1 MPSLLASIGSGRDSD
16 VLVTAEGFVL
26 AGGESRRFGQ
36 DKALYS
42 FDGSTLVERAVET
55 LRRAGC
61 DRVVVLHRRPTDL
74 EFLDC
79 EVTCDV
85 GGGQGPLDGLHTAL
99 LLARTDYIVTLPVD
113 QILVTSEVFRQLL
126 DIVRRSE
133 ETDVVPIVDERGSSH
148 HLTAAWRVK
157 TCLPIVDQHI
167 GRGISSPR
175 QVLEFLACRWQ
186 TCSADLMINANRIED
201 LPRGRPTLRSISHP
215 VDGKS

>member
-99 LLARTDYIVTLPVD
+99 LLARSDYIVTLPVD

-133 ETDVVPIVDERGSSH
+133 ETDVVPIVD
-148 HLTAAWRVK
+148 
-157 TCLPIVDQHI
+157 QHI

-186 TCSADLMINANRIED
+186 TCSADLMINVNRIEA